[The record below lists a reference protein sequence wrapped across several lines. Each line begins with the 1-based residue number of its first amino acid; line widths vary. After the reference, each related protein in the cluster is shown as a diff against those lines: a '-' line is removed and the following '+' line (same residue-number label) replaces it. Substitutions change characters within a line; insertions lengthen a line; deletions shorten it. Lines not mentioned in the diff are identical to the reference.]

1 MTVEKVIE
9 IKRLIKQGIRG
20 NEIAKMFG
28 VSQQVISAI
37 KLGKCWTHVLLV
49 EEEAVEHL

>member
-20 NEIAKMFG
+20 TKLAEMFG
-28 VSQQVISAI
+28 VSQQVISDI
-37 KLGKCWTHVLLV
+37 KLGKCWGHVLLV